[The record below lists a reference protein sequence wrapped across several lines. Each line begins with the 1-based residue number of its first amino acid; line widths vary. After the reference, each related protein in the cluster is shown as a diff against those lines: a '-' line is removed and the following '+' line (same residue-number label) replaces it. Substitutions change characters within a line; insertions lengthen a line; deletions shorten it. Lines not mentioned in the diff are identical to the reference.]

1 MKAIFSTILF
11 LSFIVFSFSQ
21 SDSTRQQKVDSLKLG
36 AITNQKVE
44 SSLTNKE
51 KYVLK
56 MLRQGYNLKS
66 IQLQT
71 NMEKGRIKEIKKDFL
86 KR

>member
-1 MKAIFSTILF
+1 MKAIFSTLLF

-21 SDSTRQQKVDSLKLG
+21 SDSTRQQKVDSLKG
-36 AITNQKVE
+36 STIVKQNTE

-56 MLRQGYNLKS
+56 MLRQGYSTKS
-66 IQLQT
+66 IELQT
-71 NMEKGRIKEIKKDFL
+71 NMSKGRIKEIKKDYL
-86 KR
+86 K

>member
-1 MKAIFSTILF
+1 MKAIFSTLLF

-21 SDSTRQQKVDSLKLG
+21 SDSTRQQKVDSLKVST
-36 AITNQKVE
+36 IVKQNNE

-56 MLRQGYNLKS
+56 MLRQGYSTKS
-66 IQLQT
+66 IELQT
-71 NMEKGRIKEIKKDFL
+71 NMSKGRIKEIKKDYL
-86 KR
+86 K

>member
-1 MKAIFSTILF
+1 MKAIFSTLLF

-21 SDSTRQQKVDSLKLG
+21 SDSTRQQEVDSLKVST
-36 AITNQKVE
+36 IVKQNNE

-56 MLRQGYNLKS
+56 MLRQGYSTKS
-66 IQLQT
+66 IELQT
-71 NMEKGRIKEIKKDFL
+71 NMSKGRIKEIKKDYL
-86 KR
+86 K

>member
-1 MKAIFSTILF
+1 MKAIFSTLLF

-21 SDSTRQQKVDSLKLG
+21 SDSTRQQKVDSLKVST
-36 AITNQKVE
+36 IVKQNSE

-56 MLRQGYNLKS
+56 MLRQGYSTKS
-66 IQLQT
+66 IELQT
-71 NMEKGRIKEIKKDFL
+71 NMSKGRIKEIKKDYL
-86 KR
+86 K

>member
-1 MKAIFSTILF
+1 MKAIFSTLLF

-21 SDSTRQQKVDSLKLG
+21 SDSTRQQKVDSLKVG
-36 AITNQKVE
+36 TIVKQNTE

-56 MLRQGYNLKS
+56 MLRQGYSTKS
-66 IQLQT
+66 IELQT
-71 NMEKGRIKEIKKDFL
+71 NMSKGRIKEIKKDYL
-86 KR
+86 K

>member
-1 MKAIFSTILF
+1 MKAIFSTLLF

-21 SDSTRQQKVDSLKLG
+21 SDSSGQQEVDSLKVST
-36 AITNQKVE
+36 IVKQNTE

-56 MLRQGYNLKS
+56 MLRQGYSTKS
-66 IQLQT
+66 IELQT
-71 NMEKGRIKEIKKDFL
+71 NMSKGRIKEIKKDYL
-86 KR
+86 K

>member
-1 MKAIFSTILF
+1 MKAIFSTLLF

-21 SDSTRQQKVDSLKLG
+21 SDSTRQQEVDSLKVST
-36 AITNQKVE
+36 IVKQNTE

-56 MLRQGYNLKS
+56 MLRQGYSTKS
-66 IQLQT
+66 IELQT
-71 NMEKGRIKEIKKDFL
+71 NMSKRRIKEIKKDYL
-86 KR
+86 K

>member
-1 MKAIFSTILF
+1 MKAIFSTLLF

-21 SDSTRQQKVDSLKLG
+21 SDSTRQQKVDSLKVST
-36 AITNQKVE
+36 IVKQNTE

-56 MLRQGYNLKS
+56 MLRQGYSTKS
-66 IQLQT
+66 IELQT
-71 NMEKGRIKEIKKDFL
+71 NMSKGRIKEIKKDYL
-86 KR
+86 K